1 MDIFNYL
8 FCLVCFHR
16 VFTLLFLAH
25 YIVEAFAVRVNFCII
40 LFCYYILLLLY
51 VSEQSIPVICIFNYL
66 FSFIVDGLLVGN
78 SRR

>member
-1 MDIFNYL
+1 MDIFNCL

-25 YIVEAFAVRVNFCII
+25 YIVVAFAVRVNFCII

-51 VSEQSIPVICIFNYL
+51 VSEQSIPVILYVFLIIFFL
-66 FSFIVDGLLVGN
+66 S
-78 SRR
+78 